1 MNFSL
6 QQFFF
11 VTSSGL
17 RTTLGSSFQ
26 WTPSCRSEEQHV
38 IHVVCIFMTRISSSH
53 TPARRFLILTRFWSQ
68 VDTFGQQNAD
78 RLVTQEMYLSGE
90 PVDTS
95 LRGNRLLGHLKN
107 IIEAGERLEMGQG
120 FLVGSIDLLTHCL
133 SLQETGRKHLQAMQR
148 TKSDA
153 DWLWLT
159 DLVVPFHLGNY
170 TA

>member
-1 MNFSL
+1 
-6 QQFFF
+6 
-11 VTSSGL
+11 
-17 RTTLGSSFQ
+17 
-26 WTPSCRSEEQHV
+26 
-38 IHVVCIFMTRISSSH
+38 
-53 TPARRFLILTRFWSQ
+53 
-68 VDTFGQQNAD
+68 
-78 RLVTQEMYLSGE
+78 MYLSGE

-159 DLVVPFHLGNY
+159 DLVREIYCPVIYGLPYKPLQGSCH
-170 TA
+170 

>member
-1 MNFSL
+1 
-6 QQFFF
+6 
-11 VTSSGL
+11 
-17 RTTLGSSFQ
+17 
-26 WTPSCRSEEQHV
+26 
-38 IHVVCIFMTRISSSH
+38 
-53 TPARRFLILTRFWSQ
+53 
-68 VDTFGQQNAD
+68 
-78 RLVTQEMYLSGE
+78 MYLSGE

-159 DLVVPFHLGNY
+159 DLVVPFHLGKY
-170 TA
+170 TAQLYMDYHISHYKDPVISQPAF